1 MDILFVAYGGGHI
14 NALVPV
20 AKLAKDAGHNA
31 RVLALTTA
39 RRTATAAGLD
49 PIPLSNYMDLA
60 GENAEVYGEELVAG
74 LGSGPVEPSE
84 SVAYLGASFAELA
97 EDVGEDQAY
106 DIYSKHGRSK
116 FLPERFFERIL
127 KALRPDVVVATSA
140 PRSER
145 AAILAARRQKIPA
158 VCVVDLFATA
168 EAEWVCDNQYANRVC
183 VLSGRVKD
191 RLVSRRRMADDII
204 VTGNPAFD
212 ELRSENFVS
221 AGRGIRQRLGWN
233 DRFVVG
239 WASQLEPE
247 SHPFTGRA
255 GDPELPVRIEEC
267 LVEWASAMP
276 DRALAV
282 RLHPSERRPS
292 PAKSDSVRISAPSEP
307 VEAMLHSCDCL
318 VTMASTVGLQAALV
332 GLPVVT
338 YDASVLAEGAP
349 YSEMGIS
356 LGVTRIDDIE
366 LAIDAVRKG
375 EWRSSSGLASPG
387 NAAAAVL
394 RCAESLIQ

>member
-1 MDILFVAYGGGHI
+1 MKILFVAYGGGHI
-14 NALVPV
+14 NALAPV
-20 AKLAKDAGHNA
+20 AKLAREVGHNA

-39 RRTATAAGLD
+39 RRVAIADGLD
-49 PIPLSNYMDLA
+49 PIPLSNYIDIGGA
-60 GENAEVYGEELVAG
+60 NAEVYGKELAAR
-74 LGSGPVEPSE
+74 LGSGPLEPSE

-106 DIYSKHGRSK
+106 ATYAKHGRSK
-116 FLPERFFERIL
+116 FLPKRFFERIL

-145 AAILAARRQKIPA
+145 AAILAARRLRIPA

-168 EAEWVCDNQYANRVC
+168 EAEWTCDNQYANRVC
-183 VLSGRVKD
+183 VLSDRVRE
-191 RLVSRRRMADDII
+191 RLVSGGRIADDII

-212 ELRSENFVS
+212 ELKSEEFIS
-221 AGRGIRQRLGWN
+221 AGREIRKRKGWK

-239 WASQLEPE
+239 WASQVEPE
-247 SHPFTGRA
+247 IHPFTDRA
-255 GDPELPVRIEEC
+255 GDPELPLRIEEC
-267 LVEWASAMP
+267 LVKWTLAMP
-276 DRALAV
+276 EGALAV
-282 RLHPSERRPS
+282 RHHPSERRPP
-292 PAKSDSVRISAPSEP
+292 PAESDSIRFSEPSES

-349 YSEMGIS
+349 YSGMGIS
-356 LGVTRIDDIE
+356 LGVTRIDD
-366 LAIDAVRKG
+366 LASALDAVRTG
-375 EWRSSSGLASPG
+375 EWRPSAGLVSPG
-387 NAAAAVL
+387 EAAAAVL